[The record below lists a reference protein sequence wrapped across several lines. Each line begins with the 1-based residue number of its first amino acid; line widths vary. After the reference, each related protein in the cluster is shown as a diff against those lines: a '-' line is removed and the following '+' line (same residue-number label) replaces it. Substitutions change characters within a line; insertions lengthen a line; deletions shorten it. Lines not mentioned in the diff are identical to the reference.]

1 MRDDMPSGDGHYTLR
16 LYVAGQTRK
25 SLSAIANLKI
35 ICDEHL
41 SGRYTVEVIDLV
53 LEPQR
58 AAHDQIV
65 AVPTLVRSLPPP
77 LKRVI
82 GNLADR
88 ERVLMGLE
96 IAAVEA

>member
-1 MRDDMPSGDGHYTLR
+1 MSGDMSGGGGHYALR

-35 ICDEHL
+35 ICEEHL
-41 SGRYTVEVIDLV
+41 NGRYTVEVIDLV
-53 LEPQR
+53 QQPQR

-65 AVPTLVRSLPPP
+65 AVPTLVRSLPQPI
-77 LKRVI
+77 KRVI

-88 ERVLMGLE
+88 ERVLIGLE
-96 IAAVEA
+96 IAPVEA